1 MFVLSASM
9 FFPRGGS
16 ATVARALARRL
27 PDHGWDATVV
37 SGSLPGH
44 GDAERFYAGLDV
56 HPVCF
61 EPHGDTPLHP
71 SFEDRDDAGDGIFAA
86 LGDDEFERH
95 VTAWAGHLEV
105 AGAAEADVLHLHH
118 LTPMNEAAHRVA
130 PDVPVV
136 AHLHGTELLMLER
149 IADGAPQSWKHAD
162 VWAERLRDWARA
174 AHTVI
179 VPSRPQLPRVE
190 RLLKVD
196 LERCVVLPNGVD
208 VALFDRVEVD
218 RAEHWRRHLVDD
230 PRGWEPGADEGS
242 IRYAAA
248 DARRVAAHPVV
259 LYVGRF
265 TEVKRLGLLI
275 EAWSAA
281 EDRLRCPASLV
292 IVGGHPGEWEGEHP
306 AETIRRTGAD
316 HVYLAG
322 WQSQEELPAFLAAA
336 DALVLP
342 SVREQFG
349 LVVVEAMACGVPPI
363 AVDRFGPREI
373 VEDGRT
379 GWLVEPDD
387 AAALTAALV
396 EAIDDPDERRA
407 RGRSA
412 HQTARERYSWDTVAE
427 TLAGV
432 LDDTGGHAAQQ
443 DGARPVAA

>member
-1 MFVLSASM
+1 M
-9 FFPRGGS
+9 
-16 ATVARALARRL
+16 
-27 PDHGWDATVV
+27 V

-86 LGDDEFERH
+86 LDEDEFEGH
-95 VTAWAGHLEV
+95 VTAWAEHLEA
-105 AGAAEADVLHLHH
+105 AGAADADVLHLHH
-118 LTPMNEAAHRVA
+118 LTPINEAARRVA

-136 AHLHGTELLMLER
+136 GHLHGTELLMLER
-149 IADGAPQSWKHAD
+149 IADGPPASWRHAEA
-162 VWAERLRDWARA
+162 WAQRLRGWARE
-174 AHTVI
+174 AHTLI

-190 RLLKVD
+190 RLLGID
-196 LERCVVLPNGVD
+196 PDRCVVLPNGVD
-208 VALFDRVEVD
+208 IELFDRVDID
-218 RAEHWRRHLVDD
+218 RSAHWRRHLVED
-230 PRGWEPGADEGS
+230 PHGWAPGLDEGS
-242 IRYAAA
+242 IRYATA
-248 DARRVAAHPVV
+248 DAQRVAAHPVV

-281 EDRLRCPASLV
+281 EGRLRCPASLV
-292 IVGGHPGEWEGEHP
+292 IVGGHPGEWEAEHP

-322 WQSQEELPAFLAAA
+322 WQSQEDLPAFLGAA

-387 AAALTAALV
+387 AAGMTAALV
-396 EAIDDPDERRA
+396 EVVDNPDERRA
-407 RGRSA
+407 RGQAA
-412 HQTARERYSWDTVAE
+412 HETARERYSWDTVAE
-427 TLAGV
+427 KLAGV
-432 LDDTGGHAAQQ
+432 FDDTSGRSTRH